1 MARKL
6 FISILGTGYYSE
18 CEYCY
23 EGVSYPKTKY
33 IQIATLEQIGART
46 WTDEDAIRIFMTDKA
61 ERDNWDKSLSTRVRK
76 GVESEYYTRLVR
88 QYIGE
93 DSVKCVQDGV
103 ESEYTRLEAE
113 LDAMGLN
120 ADVKAIKGLPI
131 GKNVNE
137 IWEIFNLI
145 FSEVQEGDELYI
157 DLTHGLR
164 YMPMIALAL
173 SDYTKFLRSTRLK
186 QLSYGSFETKDAS
199 GHVPIINL
207 MPLAALQ
214 NWTTAASDFMRLG
227 HADSMKSAIKD
238 ELAPLLRD
246 KDSRTKLVVNTNAL
260 GGRIDDYVNELI
272 TCRGISIANGVSAS
286 NLIEGLECIEN
297 TGISA
302 LNPILDVLR
311 NSIRIS
317 DSKAERCYSASV
329 WCFEKKL
336 YQQSLTLLQEGIIT
350 FFCLRCGI
358 DYADEAKR
366 GAVGYAF
373 DIMDNYYAGKL
384 KEYKNSDELNNLLS
398 DELLRNREFVH
409 KYVDLKNVRNDYNH
423 AGFRSKQLPLEPNK
437 IKAKLSGYFDFFG
450 QYLMTGDTCVAELA
464 NKRDRVF
471 LNLSNHPSEDWES
484 AQIFYAQEYGRI
496 YDRAFPQVD
505 SGLDSAGI
513 DALAEDIKCEIL
525 NEYSR
530 FDLTV
535 HVMGE
540 MTMTYALVSKLKSC
554 GIRCVASCTDR
565 VSSFDPET
573 GVKSSVFKFKGFRE
587 Y

>member
-6 FISILGTGYYSE
+6 FISILGTGRYSE

-23 EGVSYPKTKY
+23 EDVLYPKTKY
-33 IQIATLEQIGART
+33 IQIATLEQIGARD
-46 WTDEDAIRIFMTDKA
+46 WTQDDAIRIFMTDDA
-61 ERDNWDKSLSTRVRK
+61 ERENWDKNLSTREVRDSE
-76 GVESEYYTRLVR
+76 VEYIRLESE
-88 QYIGE
+88 
-93 DSVKCVQDGV
+93 
-103 ESEYTRLEAE
+103 LE
-113 LDAMGLN
+113 AMGLS
-120 ADVKAIKGLPI
+120 ADIKAVKGLPI

-137 IWEIFNLI
+137 IWEIFCAI
-145 FSEVQEGDELYI
+145 FDEVQEGDELYI

-173 SDYTKFLRSTRLK
+173 SDYAKFLRSTKLK
-186 QLSYGSFETKDAS
+186 QLSYGSFETKDAA
-199 GHVPIINL
+199 GHAPIINL

-214 NWTTAASDFMRLG
+214 NWTTAVSDFTRLG
-227 HADSMKSAIKD
+227 HADSLKSAIKD
-238 ELAPLLRD
+238 ELAPLLRN

-272 TCRGISIANGVSAS
+272 TCRGISIADGVSAS
-286 NLIEGLECIEN
+286 SLIAGLKCIEN

-302 LNPILDVLR
+302 LDPILEVLR

-317 DSKAERCYSASV
+317 SSKAERCYSASV

-358 DYADEAKR
+358 DYSDEVKR

-384 KEYKNSDELNNLLS
+384 KEYKNSDELNSLLS

-409 KYVDLKNVRNDYNH
+409 KYVDLKSVRNDFNH
-423 AGFRSKQLPLEPNK
+423 AGFRSKQLPLAPNK
-437 IKAKLSGYFDFFG
+437 IKAKLNGYFDFFG
-450 QYLMTGDTCVAELA
+450 PYLMTEDTCRSGLA
-464 NKRDRVF
+464 SKRERVF

-484 AQIFYAQEYGRI
+484 AQVFYAQEYGII
-496 YDRAFPQVD
+496 YNRAFPQVG
-505 SGLDSAGI
+505 SELDSTGV

-525 NEYSR
+525 NEYSGCA
-530 FDLTV
+530 LTV

-540 MTMTYALVSKLKSC
+540 MTLTYALVSKLKSC
-554 GIRCVASCTDR
+554 GIRCVASCSER

-573 GVKSSVFKFKGFRE
+573 GVKSSVFKFECFRE